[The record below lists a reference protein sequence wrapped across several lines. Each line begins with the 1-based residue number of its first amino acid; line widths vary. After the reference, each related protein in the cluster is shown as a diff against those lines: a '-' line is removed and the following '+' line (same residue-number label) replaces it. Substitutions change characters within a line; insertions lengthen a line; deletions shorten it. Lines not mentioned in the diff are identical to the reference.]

1 MRHATPATFA
11 LALDIQLDDVT
22 AATNN
27 GEQQQIPMTKDE
39 AFVKLTGGV
48 TLDDILPEEYAD
60 YVRAS
65 RFVVRDLQFS
75 LGQLGLVVNGRVSV
89 TIPGSSFSTIPYLF

>member
-1 MRHATPATFA
+1 MRHVTPATFA
-11 LALDIQLDDVT
+11 LALGIQLDDVT
-22 AATNN
+22 AATTNE
-27 GEQQQIPMTKDE
+27 EQQQIPMTKDE
-39 AFVKLTGGV
+39 AFIKLTGV

-89 TIPGSSFSTIPYLF
+89 MIPGSSFSTIPYLF